1 MKGKH
6 TMSYEIHHGDCLDEI
21 SKIEKNFVDFVVID
35 PPYGID
41 VMNAGW
47 DDEKIEKLQ
56 TKSKEGPSKSIV
68 KNIPVGMKFNPNN
81 AKKLEKFLTKVAGS
95 LFEVLKPG
103 GFCIVFSQ
111 PRAAH
116 RVAMAFENASFEIR
130 DQLIWNYGAGQGKA
144 QGVQNFIR
152 KNKNLNDE
160 EKEKL
165 IARLEGLKTPQLTPV
180 FETMWLCQKPK
191 DGTFVNNYL
200 KYNVGLVNFKEKTYR
215 VSFEHR
221 KPNKQE
227 RMLAGKHP
235 TLKPVSLIE
244 DLINVFCPEN
254 GYVLDCF
261 SGSGTTGI
269 AALKQNRSF
278 IGIEKSLK
286 WYGVMNDRL
295 VNEQAKRKIQICLD

>member
-1 MKGKH
+1 MNYK
-6 TMSYEIHHGDCLDEI
+6 IHHGDCLDEI
-21 SKIEKNFVDFVVID
+21 LKIEKNFVDFIVID

-56 TKSKEGPSKSIV
+56 AKSKEGSSKSIV
-68 KNIPVGMKFNPNN
+68 KNIPVGMKFNPND
-81 AKKLEKFLTKVAGS
+81 AKKLEKFLTKVAGY
-95 LFEVLKPG
+95 LLQVLKPG
-103 GFCIVFSQ
+103 GFCVVFSQ

-116 RVAMAFENASFEIR
+116 RVALAFENASFEIR

-152 KNKNLNDE
+152 KSKDLND
-160 EKEKL
+160 KDKQRL
-165 IARLEGLKTPQLTPV
+165 IAKLEGLKTPQLTPV

-191 DGTFVNNYL
+191 DGTFVDNYL
-200 KYNVGLVNFKEKTYR
+200 KHNVGLVNFKEKNYR

-221 KPNKQE
+221 KPSKEE

-244 DLINVFCPEN
+244 DLIKVFCPEG

-261 SGSGTTGI
+261 SGSGTTGVASI
-269 AALKQNRSF
+269 KQNRNF

-286 WYGVMNDRL
+286 WYEIMHNRL
-295 VNEQAKRKIQICLD
+295 THEHTKNRNLS